1 MDSVFGSEKLNRK
14 RLTVNPNRRNRT
26 QEFNFNTNLGFK
38 SKANPSIVSW
48 ASRGKGVQGETV
60 NSQNNASKLIINK
73 NWKPL

>member
-14 RLTVNPNRRNRT
+14 RLTINPNRRNRK

-48 ASRGKGVQGETV
+48 ASRGKGVQGESV
-60 NSQNNASKLIINK
+60 NSQNNASKLIVNK

>member
-1 MDSVFGSEKLNRK
+1 MDSVFGSKKLNRK

-48 ASRGKGVQGETV
+48 ASRGKGVQGESV

>member
-38 SKANPSIVSW
+38 SKANPSVVSW
-48 ASRGKGVQGETV
+48 ASRGKGVQGESV

>member
-48 ASRGKGVQGETV
+48 ASRGKGVQGESV

>member
-1 MDSVFGSEKLNRK
+1 MDSVFGSEKLTRK
-14 RLTVNPNRRNRT
+14 RLTVNPNRINRK

-48 ASRGKGVQGETV
+48 ASRGRGVQGETV